1 MVFGGENADSYYDE
15 GVTAS
20 MKGDLPE
27 AIKFFEQAIKMDR
40 SHYSAYHHLGKCY
53 LRMGQAQKASEYFHF
68 VIKSRPNLIPP
79 RLDLGFALIDMGMP
93 DRAQTIFEEISRLKP
108 DNSRAS
114 LGMAYCA
121 FQRANWDVAVLL
133 AQTAI
138 SQGGSNFGAYFLLGR
153 AAVLANRL
161 DISTDA
167 LQRAEALIEKH
178 IEANPAQP
186 EGYYLRGEVQF
197 VQQIFDKAAELF
209 ERAAECAQ
217 QGRQYG
223 AYDAHFTLTD
233 ILIKRGL
240 CLQHMG
246 RADAAREIGAKVLAL
261 DPENALAKKL
271 MEGQ

>member
-40 SHYSAYHHLGKCY
+40 AHYSAYHHLGKCY

-68 VIKSRPNLIPP
+68 VIKSRPNLVPP
-79 RLDLGFALIDMGMP
+79 RLDLGFALLDMGMP
-93 DRAQTIFEEISRLKP
+93 DRAQAIFEEISRIKP
-108 DNSRAS
+108 DNARAS
-114 LGMAYCA
+114 LGLAYCA
-121 FQRANWDVAVLL
+121 FQQSNWDIAVLL
-133 AQTAI
+133 CQTAV
-138 SQGGSNFGAYFLLGR
+138 SQGGANFGTFYLLGR
-153 AAVLANRL
+153 AAVLANRP

-186 EGYYLRGEVQF
+186 EGYFLRGEVQF
-197 VQQIFDKAAELF
+197 AQQIFDKAAEF
-209 ERAAECAQ
+209 FQRAAECAQ
-217 QGRQYG
+217 PGRQYG
-223 AYDAHFTLTD
+223 AYDAHFTLAD
-233 ILIKRGL
+233 ILAKQGL

-246 RADAAREIGAKVLAL
+246 RADAAR
-261 DPENALAKKL
+261 DLAKRVL
-271 MEGQ
+271 DMEPEHAAAKQLLGS

>member
-20 MKGDLPE
+20 MKGDLQE

-79 RLDLGFALIDMGMP
+79 RLDLGFALLDLGMP

-108 DNSRAS
+108 DNARAS
-114 LGMAYCA
+114 LGMAHCA
-121 FQRANWDVAVLL
+121 FQRANWEVAMLL

-138 SQGGSNFGAYFLLGR
+138 SQGGSNFGTYFLLGR
-153 AAVLANRL
+153 AAIFSNRP
-161 DISTDA
+161 DISADA
-167 LQRAEALIEKH
+167 MQRADSLIEKH
-178 IEANPAQP
+178 IEANPSQP

-197 VQQIFDKAAELF
+197 AQQAFDKAADF
-209 ERAAECAQ
+209 FDRAAQCAQ
-217 QGRQYG
+217 PGRQYG

-233 ILIKRGL
+233 ILIKQGL
-240 CLQHMG
+240 CLQRMG
-246 RADAAREIGAKVLAL
+246 RADAARDIGKRILEA

-271 MEGQ
+271 MEG